1 VAKNGK
7 KRPDIEL
14 FYFFFAKSHLLN
26 AIVLKLTVSNMFH
39 DLKNIKID
47 DFFLIGLFLPI
58 LAKN

>member
-1 VAKNGK
+1 MAKKDQTLNFS
-7 KRPDIEL
+7 I
-14 FYFFFAKSHLLN
+14 FFFAKSHLLN